1 MKRVLFFIFL
11 CCLAV
16 SPLNA
21 QKPDKATHSGKLLD
35 GKGKVSKDAVSKAG
49 MDPERLARIPARM
62 KEFVDSGT
70 IAGAVTLVARHG
82 VVASLEAVGYQ
93 DLESKKPMRTDT
105 IFNIASM
112 TKSLTAVG
120 IMILLEEGR
129 LLLSDP
135 VEKHLPE
142 FRGQMMVERRDGY
155 KVVATK
161 KPSRPITIRDLLTHT
176 SGMTGDGAPRDPSLP
191 RVLEGKTL
199 AERVQISSQKPLE
212 FEPGTK
218 YHYSSPGFATLG
230 QIIESVTGQPYEQFV
245 EQYIVR
251 PLGMKDTFF
260 FPPPEKCDRIAS
272 GYDLEDGKLRRCQSP
287 LFDLCRKR
295 GNGNYGSSAGG
306 WLSTASDIF
315 AFYQMMLNGGIYKG
329 SRILSRASVEVMTTV
344 HTGDLPASGS
354 LPTPSGPT
362 SRPELGSGLG
372 WRIIREPLA
381 PDALAL
387 ESIGSYGHGGR
398 SGTIAWVDPKKDL
411 VGVFLIQRHFGSTHR
426 AGHGPERE
434 TFMAMAAAA
443 IADDI
448 KSTTKVS
455 KAGIDRKSTRL
466 NSSHIQKSRMPSSA

>member
-16 SPLNA
+16 SPVNA
-21 QKPDKATHSGKLLD
+21 QKPVKATHSGELLD
-35 GKGKVSKDAVSKAG
+35 GTGKVSKDAVRKAG

-105 IFNIASM
+105 IFSIASM

-142 FRGQMMVERRDGY
+142 FRDQVMVERRDGY

-161 KPSRPITIRDLLTHT
+161 KPSRPITIRDLLTHA
-176 SGMTGDGAPRDPSLP
+176 GMPGDGAPRDPSLP
-191 RVLEGKTL
+191 REVGRGKTL
-199 AERVQISSQKPLE
+199 AEAVHILAQQPLE

-218 YHYSSPGFATLG
+218 YDYSSVGFVTLG
-230 QIIESVTGQPYEQFV
+230 RIIEVVSGKLYEEFI
-245 EQYIVR
+245 EQRITR
-251 PLGMKDTFF
+251 PLAMKDTFF
-260 FPPPEKCDRIAS
+260 IPPPEKCDRLAS
-272 GYDLEDGKLRRCQSP
+272 GYDLEDGKLRKCQSP
-287 LFDLCRKR
+287 LFDLCRKA
-295 GNGNYGSSAGG
+295 GNQVFQGSPGG
-306 WLSTASDIF
+306 QWLSTASDLF

-354 LPTPSGPT
+354 SPTPSDPAA
-362 SRPELGSGLG
+362 RPDDVHAAGMRQLGYGLG
-372 WRIIREPLA
+372 WFVIREPSA
-381 PDALAL
+381 PHALAL
-387 ESIGSYGHGGR
+387 QSIGSYGHGGR
-398 SGTIAWVDPKKDL
+398 SGATAWVDPKKDL
-411 VGVFLIQRHFGSTHR
+411 VGEPLAKLLSLR
-426 AGHGPERE
+426 
-434 TFMAMAAAA
+434 
-443 IADDI
+443 
-448 KSTTKVS
+448 
-455 KAGIDRKSTRL
+455 
-466 NSSHIQKSRMPSSA
+466 